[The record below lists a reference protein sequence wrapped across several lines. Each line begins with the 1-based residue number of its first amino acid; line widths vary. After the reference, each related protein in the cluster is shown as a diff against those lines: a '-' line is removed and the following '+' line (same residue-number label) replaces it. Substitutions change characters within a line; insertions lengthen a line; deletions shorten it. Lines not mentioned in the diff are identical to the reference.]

1 MSKNLKN
8 KYYSDIMLRWAN
20 GVTYLELMQKIKEY
34 AELKIPNNYVEP
46 VRLANKLS
54 VINKYLKDR
63 TEKVVIDGARAKIVN
78 EFKLE
83 IVHSIYAIL
92 SDRYERQWRQGR
104 ITLDEIEEHIYQHAR
119 FIRTQDM
126 LYALLDQWTAETLAF
141 EPKKKKDLAAL
152 ADDKQNVHTQVV
164 NKQTNDAM
172 AIFTKTIVPKG
183 QSTLDEIVN
192 AWIKDV
198 PSSTHYIDS
207 VYQDMRKWG
216 NEKSVVESDDYLYR
230 KTLRGVWAKIKTYED
245 DIRLELIKRLW
256 EECYESV
263 GMCAQG
269 HLSRLANVMM
279 GFDSE
284 AVTTISP
291 MEDFQNKIAALAAS
305 SIEDKIAAAHKLM
318 DDIKMPSQD
327 RDTWLEALA

>member
-1 MSKNLKN
+1 MNKNLKN
-8 KYYSDIMLRWAN
+8 KYYSDIMIRWAN
-20 GVTYLELMQKIKEY
+20 GARYLELMRKLQEY
-34 AELKIPNNYVEP
+34 AELKIPNNYIEP
-46 VRLANKLS
+46 TRITDS
-54 VINKYLKDR
+54 RSEINKYLKDR
-63 TEKVVIDGARAKIVN
+63 TEKLVIDTARGKIMK

-83 IVHSIYAIL
+83 IVHSIYTIL
-92 SDRYERQWRQGR
+92 SERYERQWRQGR
-104 ITLDEIEEHIYQHAR
+104 LTLDEIEGRIYHDAP
-119 FIRTQDM
+119 FMRTQDM
-126 LYALLDQWTAETLAF
+126 LYELIDRWTAETVTV
-141 EPKKKKDLAAL
+141 EPKKKDLAAL

-172 AIFTKTIVPKG
+172 AIFTKTVIPKG
-183 QSTLDEIVN
+183 QSTLDEIIN
-192 AWIKDV
+192 AWIDNV
-198 PSSTHYIDS
+198 PSATHYIDT

-216 NEKSVVESDDYLYR
+216 NEKTVVESNDYLYR
-230 KTLRGVWAKIKTYED
+230 KTLRGVWAKIKTYEN

-269 HLSRLANVMM
+269 HLSRLANVMV

-284 AVTTISP
+284 ATTSISP

-305 SIEDKIAAAHKLM
+305 SLEDKISEAHKLM
-318 DDIKMPSQD
+318 DAIMMPSQD